1 MAPDALP
8 GGSSLS
14 WLASPSP
21 TPVREL
27 ARRLGT
33 RPPPPTPP
41 GWAEG
46 RAPGGD
52 RLAPGLWEEA
62 SFRLA
67 ADPTVSA
74 DLDFRKRHRDP
85 RPLRLRT
92 RLGCAPL
99 RNFGSKSQGA
109 RWGRTGG

>member
-1 MAPDALP
+1 MALDPLP
-8 GGSSLS
+8 GGSPLS

-21 TPVREL
+21 TPVHEP
-27 ARRLGT
+27 AH
-33 RPPPPTPP
+33 P
-41 GWAEG
+41 GWAG
-46 RAPGGD
+46 GGAPRGD

-62 SFRLA
+62 SFRPVS
-67 ADPTVSA
+67 DPMVSA
-74 DLDFRKRHRDP
+74 NLDVRKRHRDP

-109 RWGRTGG
+109 QWGRAGGEDPRGARC

>member
-14 WLASPSP
+14 WLASPSRV
-21 TPVREL
+21 PVREL
-27 ARRLGT
+27 AHRLGT
-33 RPPPPTPP
+33 RPPTP
-41 GWAEG
+41 GWAGG

-67 ADPTVSA
+67 ADPAVSA
-74 DLDFRKRHRDP
+74 DLDFGRRHRDP